1 MSISSVSVVLPAVPS
16 IWITQIASKASS
28 SAPAAAT
35 AAATVDTV
43 AISQRAKQFLSAAA
57 VAAPDG
63 LSQPDAVTQAISV
76 LNTTDG
82 SASVDDQIQ
91 AYALTVNFVHGPM
104 TDTSHAFDPS
114 KAGAMVALVDSP
126 FSQHVQQV
134 LNQVDAQKEMWSNP
148 TNGNQPANALDRSLA
163 TFNALSATDQQIYVS
178 TSNLR
183 LQMMGRSPIGTAD
196 DYRAN
201 QGAQADVDRAL
212 QAIMSDPAYATAL
225 GKTTNAVAE
234 QVMGLPQNFGNR
246 VADLGALAAAAGDQA
261 TVTLVKLAQG
271 SSGETADWT
280 QEAQAYLAANGPPP
294 APVQTASTES
304 DYSGSFYGFGGMS
317 NAYGGNQAPAGYQAP
332 DGKTLVAALA
342 ATWDTT
348 GKVSVTDQTAAEQTL
363 QENFLFRQNIYSPV
377 SIAFNK
383 FANGISPFQQKADAA
398 AANFFWNPAVMTA
411 ASGNTDP
418 QPSQTELGLLNALPL
433 EQQQLVF
440 AGFGLNVRNR
450 VYEGYKMVY
459 AATLD
464 DWKTQLAERAVTLHA
479 AYLADPASASAA
491 NATASTTTAVSGAT
505 AASIAQFNASAKDAA
520 KALSILTAPASNS
533 SNAAI
538 ALTVLRSAAKATTT
552 VKAANDKSTGD
563 ATVSLARS
571 LVRETPSAT
580 SKLPAHNTGDK
591 VSVTT

>member
-1 MSISSVSVVLPAVPS
+1 M
-16 IWITQIASKASS
+16 
-28 SAPAAAT
+28 
-35 AAATVDTV
+35 
-43 AISQRAKQFLSAAA
+43 SAAA

-294 APVQTASTES
+294 APVQTASS
-304 DYSGSFYGFGGMS
+304 VDQYSFNRLS
-317 NAYGGNQAPAGYQAP
+317 NAFGKLQAPAGYQPA

-342 ATWDTT
+342 STWDTT
-348 GKVSVTDQTAAEQTL
+348 GKISVTARTLAQQTL
-363 QENFLFRQNIYSPV
+363 EENFLFRKDIYCPGSMAIFSLV
-377 SIAFNK
+377 T
-383 FANGISPFQQKADAA
+383 SPFEKQRAA
-398 AANFFWNPAVMTA
+398 AASHFFWSPAVQSA
-411 ASGNTDP
+411 ASGNADP
-418 QPSQTELGLLNALPL
+418 QPSQTKLGLLNALPL
-433 EQQQLVF
+433 EQQQLIF
-440 AGFGLNVRNR
+440 AGADLNIPNRN
-450 VYEGYKMVY
+450 YEGDKMVY

-464 DWKTQLAERAVTLHA
+464 DWKAQLAHQAVANHA
-479 AYLADPASASAA
+479 AYLADQASAGAA
-491 NATASTTTAVSGAT
+491 AATASTTTAVST
-505 AASIAQFNASAKDAA
+505 SIAASVARFNASAMDAA
-520 KALSILTAPASNS
+520 KALAILTAPTSNS
-533 SNAAI
+533 SDAAV
-538 ALTVLRSAAKATTT
+538 ALTVLQNEVKATVT
-552 VKAANDKSTGD
+552 ANSKNTSG
-563 ATVSLARS
+563 ATVSPIKS
-571 LVRETPSAT
+571 SVTEKPSAT
-580 SKLPAHNTGDK
+580 NKSAAYRSGDN
-591 VSVTT
+591 VSVTA